1 MAVGRR
7 RYNSAVRCEA
17 CGADAPAG
25 SRFCPACGRPL
36 AEAPDVTRGAP
47 EAPDATRPGEGPQ
60 ADGGRTSL
68 ALPDETVAT
77 TRDET
82 VLAGGGAATRPG
94 DELFSPG
101 ALLAGRYRIAR
112 LLGRGG
118 MGVVYEARDERLGH
132 AVALKF
138 LPASLARDPRRL
150 AQFHNEVRLAR
161 QISHPNVCRVYDIGE
176 VGGHLF
182 LSMELIEGRDLGA
195 MIASGR
201 RFDEHEAIELT
212 RQICAGLA
220 AVHAQGV
227 LHRDLKPANIM
238 ISAGGQ
244 ARLMDFGIAA
254 AGEAGESDR
263 ITEGTPAYMAPEQ
276 LAGEGI
282 SERSDIYALGLVMYE
297 LFTGRRLMSGAT
309 VEALRQQ
316 QSSLAEALPSAPAG
330 SAGDAIARCLSREPA
345 RRPAS
350 AVEVASMLQTVILE
364 NTKRARRIL
373 QILAQVAVM
382 PLFFSSLFLLA
393 RGDGAVRAA
402 GVLLALILV
411 VVVVAEFRY
420 PLAWTAQYKGHRLY
434 VQNHPVFGERFY
446 IDGVLADR
454 GRFGLLITLRG
465 TIEKGDGA
473 GERITAT
480 VGARI
485 FHMSLRLVAETF
497 APGVTGR
504 RTS

>member
-1 MAVGRR
+1 MRGAPR
-7 RYNSAVRCEA
+7 RYNPPVRCDT
-17 CGADAPAG
+17 CGAEAPAG
-25 SRFCPACGRPL
+25 SRFCPSCGRPL
-36 AEAPDVTRGAP
+36 VQAP
-47 EAPDATRPGEGPQ
+47 EA
-60 ADGGRTSL
+60 
-68 ALPDETVAT
+68 T
-77 TRDET
+77 TPDET
-82 VLAGGGAATRPG
+82 VLAGGGPAISSD
-94 DELFSPG
+94 DESFDEG
-101 ALLAGRYRIAR
+101 ALLAGRYRIER
-112 LLGRGG
+112 QLGRGG
-118 MGVVYEARDERLGH
+118 MGVVYQARDERLGH
-132 AVALKF
+132 AVALKC
-138 LPASLARDPRRL
+138 LPASLAREPRRL
-150 AQFHNEVRLAR
+150 AQFHSEVRLAR

-195 MIASGR
+195 MLAAGR
-201 RFDEHEAIELT
+201 RFEEQEAIELT

-238 ISAGGQ
+238 INAAGQ
-244 ARLMDFGIAA
+244 AQLMDFGIAA
-254 AGEAGESDR
+254 AGGVDESER

-276 LAGEGI
+276 LAGEGL

-309 VEALRQQ
+309 LDALRQQ
-316 QSSLAEALPSAPAG
+316 HAAIARSLPAAPAG
-330 SAGDAIARCLSREPA
+330 SAGEAIARCLARDPA
-345 RRPAS
+345 QRPAS
-350 AVEVASMLQTVILE
+350 AIDVASMLQTVILDD
-364 NTKRARRIL
+364 TKRARRIF
-373 QILAQVAVM
+373 QIAAQAAVM
-382 PLFFSSLFLLA
+382 PLFFGSLLLLA

-402 GVLLALILV
+402 GILLALVLV
-411 VVVVAEFRY
+411 AIIVAEFRY
-420 PLAWTAQYKGHRLY
+420 PLAWTAEYKGHRLY
-434 VQNHPVFGERFY
+434 VQNHPVFGERLY

-485 FHMSLRLVAETF
+485 FQMSLRLVAETF
-497 APGVTGR
+497 ASGVPGK

>member
-1 MAVGRR
+1 M
-7 RYNSAVRCEA
+7 RCAA
-17 CGADAPAG
+17 CLADAPAG
-25 SRFCPACGRPL
+25 SRFCPSCGRPL
-36 AEAPDVTRGAP
+36 AGAP
-47 EAPDATRPGEGPQ
+47 SATRPEAGAAPSAPRPGTGPL
-60 ADGGRTSL
+60 ADDGQTSL
-68 ALPDETVAT
+68 ALPDETVAA
-77 TRDET
+77 RPDET
-82 VLAGGGAATRPG
+82 VLAGSGAAAPPDDGVFT
-94 DELFSPG
+94 EG
-101 ALLAGRYRIAR
+101 ALLAGRYRIER
-112 LLGRGG
+112 TLGRGG
-118 MGVVYEARDERLGH
+118 MGVVYQARDERLGH

-176 VGGHLF
+176 VDGHLF

-195 MIASGR
+195 LLASGR
-201 RFDEHEAIELT
+201 RFDEHDAIELT

-244 ARLMDFGIAA
+244 ARLMDFGIAEA
-254 AGEAGESDR
+254 GGAGEPDR

-276 LAGEGI
+276 LAGEGL

-297 LFTGRRLMSGAT
+297 LFTGRRLLSGET
-309 VEALRQQ
+309 VGALRQQ
-316 QSSLAEALPSAPAG
+316 HATLAESLPAAPAG
-330 SAGDAIARCLSREPA
+330 SAGEAIARCLARDPA
-345 RRPAS
+345 QRPAS
-350 AVEVASMLQTVILE
+350 AIDVASMLQTVILE
-364 NTKRARRIL
+364 DTKRARRVM
-373 QILAQVAVM
+373 QILAQASAM
-382 PLFFSSLFLLA
+382 PLFFGSLLLVT
-393 RGDGAVRAA
+393 RGDGAIRAA
-402 GVLLALILV
+402 GFLLAV
-411 VVVVAEFRY
+411 VLAAVIVAEFRY
-420 PLAWTAQYKGHRLY
+420 PLAWTVVYKGHRLH

-446 IDGVLADR
+446 IDDVLADR

-465 TIEKGDGA
+465 TIEKGEGA

-497 APGVTGR
+497 APGVAGT
-504 RTS
+504 RTR